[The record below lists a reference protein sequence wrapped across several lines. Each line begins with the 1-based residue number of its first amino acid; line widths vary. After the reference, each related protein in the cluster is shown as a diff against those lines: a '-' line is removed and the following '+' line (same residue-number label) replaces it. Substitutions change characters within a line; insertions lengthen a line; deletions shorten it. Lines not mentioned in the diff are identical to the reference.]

1 MGDGL
6 QSASYP
12 LESGHPM
19 RSALVSLL
27 VLCAS
32 SAHAQNIFQMNAAV
46 QNQYNMAQQSVAL
59 PYYYAPTYRPYYVA
73 PRRFNY
79 YGDFYR
85 TQAIFEQQR
94 QTRALRS
101 IDNTLQNM
109 ELDMRIGR

>member
-32 SAHAQNIFQMNAAV
+32 SAYAQNIFQMNAAV

-59 PYYYAPTYRPYYVA
+59 PYYYRPVYRPLYA
-73 PRRFNY
+73 PRRFDY
-79 YGDFYR
+79 YGGDFYR

-109 ELDMRIGR
+109 ELDLPFSR